1 MSEEKLS
8 EFDLQLI
15 ENYYYLQLIEN
26 IISQFKI
33 SDEKQ
38 VDDACLNDGAC
49 LGKVSENVSDD
60 VSKITYND
68 YYKNQ
73 GINYIKR
80 NIKLNDPLLDPV
92 FEAMAQNIKTPLE
105 EWEERFPKQN
115 DKPANNVEVYES
127 NYYY

>member
-38 VDDACLNDGAC
+38 VDEVSEDACLNNGTS
-49 LGKVSENVSDD
+49 LGN

-92 FEAMAQNIKTPLE
+92 FEAMAQNIKTPFE
-105 EWEERFPKQN
+105 EWKERFSEQN
-115 DKPANNVEVYES
+115 EKSDNKVEVYES

>member
-1 MSEEKLS
+1 MTEEEKLS
-8 EFDLQLI
+8 EFELQLI
-15 ENYYYLQLIEN
+15 EH
-26 IISQFKI
+26 IIAQFKV

-38 VDDACLNDGAC
+38 VDTVSEDVCEDACLNDGAS
-49 LGKVSENVSDD
+49 LGNI
-60 VSKITYND
+60 SKITYND

-105 EWEERFPKQN
+105 EWEERFPKRN
-115 DKPANNVEVYES
+115 EKKKLEVEIYES
-127 NYYY
+127 NYYL

>member
-8 EFDLQLI
+8 EFEMQLI
-15 ENYYYLQLIEN
+15 DN
-26 IISQFKI
+26 IIAQFKFQMKNKFI
-33 SDEKQ
+33 LHED
-38 VDDACLNDGAC
+38 L
-49 LGKVSENVSDD
+49 
-60 VSKITYND
+60 SKITYND

-80 NIKLNDPLLDPV
+80 NVKVNHSFLDPV
-92 FEAMAQNIKTPLE
+92 FKQMAQNIKTPLE

-115 DKPANNVEVYES
+115 DKPANKVEVYES

>member
-38 VDDACLNDGAC
+38 VDE
-49 LGKVSENVSDD
+49 VSEN

-68 YYKNQ
+68 YYKNK
-73 GINYIKR
+73 GIHYIKR
-80 NIKLNDPLLDPV
+80 NIKLNVPLLDQV

-115 DKPANNVEVYES
+115 EKPANDVEVYES

>member
-1 MSEEKLS
+1 MTEEEKLS
-8 EFDLQLI
+8 EFELQLI
-15 ENYYYLQLIEN
+15 ED
-26 IISQFKI
+26 IIAQFKV

-38 VDDACLNDGAC
+38 VDVVNEELN
-49 LGKVSENVSDD
+49 ED

-105 EWEERFPKQN
+105 EWEERFPKRN
-115 DKPANNVEVYES
+115 EKKKLEVEIYES
-127 NYYY
+127 NYYL

>member
-8 EFDLQLI
+8 EYELQLI
-15 ENYYYLQLIEN
+15 DN
-26 IISQFKI
+26 IIDQFKI

-38 VDDACLNDGAC
+38 VDE
-49 LGKVSENVSDD
+49 VSENISDN

-80 NIKLNDPLLDPV
+80 NIKFNHSFLDPV
-92 FEAMAQNIKTPLE
+92 FKAMAQNIKTPLE

-115 DKPANNVEVYES
+115 DKPANKVEVYES

>member
-38 VDDACLNDGAC
+38 VDEVSDDACLNNGAS
-49 LGKVSENVSDD
+49 LGN

-105 EWEERFPKQN
+105 EWEQRFSKQN
-115 DKPANNVEVYES
+115 DKPANEVEVYES

>member
-38 VDDACLNDGAC
+38 VDE
-49 LGKVSENVSDD
+49 VSENVSEDIN
-60 VSKITYND
+60 KITYNNH
-68 YYKNQ
+68 YKNQ

-105 EWEERFPKQN
+105 EWEQRFSKQN
-115 DKPANNVEVYES
+115 DKPANEVEVYES

>member
-26 IISQFKI
+26 IIAQFKP

-38 VDDACLNDGAC
+38 VDA
-49 LGKVSENVSDD
+49 VSED

-68 YYKNQ
+68 YYKSQ
-73 GINYIKR
+73 GVNYIKR

-92 FEAMAQNIKTPLE
+92 FEAMAQNIKTPLQ
-105 EWEERFPKQN
+105 EWEERFSEQN
-115 DKPANNVEVYES
+115 EKSANKVEVYES

>member
-8 EFDLQLI
+8 EFEMQLI
-15 ENYYYLQLIEN
+15 DN
-26 IISQFKI
+26 IIDQFKI

-38 VDDACLNDGAC
+38 VDE
-49 LGKVSENVSDD
+49 VSENVG
-60 VSKITYND
+60 KITYND

-105 EWEERFPKQN
+105 EWEERFS
-115 DKPANNVEVYES
+115 DKNEKKNMEVYES

>member
-1 MSEEKLS
+1 MSEEKLDS
-8 EFDLQLI
+8 YE
-15 ENYYYLQLIEN
+15 LQLIEN

-38 VDDACLNDGAC
+38 VDD
-49 LGKVSENVSDD
+49 VSED

-92 FEAMAQNIKTPLE
+92 FEQMAQNIKTPLE
-105 EWEERFPKQN
+105 EWDARFPKQN
-115 DKPANNVEVYES
+115 DKKKLEVYES

>member
-8 EFDLQLI
+8 EFEQQLI
-15 ENYYYLQLIEN
+15 DN

-38 VDDACLNDGAC
+38 VDE
-49 LGKVSENVSDD
+49 VSENVSED

-68 YYKNQ
+68 YYKNE

-80 NIKLNDPLLDPV
+80 NIKYNHSFLDPV
-92 FEAMAQNIKTPLE
+92 FKAMAQNIKTPLE
-105 EWEERFPKQN
+105 EWEERFS
-115 DKPANNVEVYES
+115 DKNEKKNMEVYES

>member
-8 EFDLQLI
+8 EFELQI
-15 ENYYYLQLIEN
+15 IEN
-26 IISQFKI
+26 IISKFKI

-38 VDDACLNDGAC
+38 V
-49 LGKVSENVSDD
+49 DD

-68 YYKNQ
+68 YYKFQ

-92 FEAMAQNIKTPLE
+92 FEAMAQNIKTPLQ
-105 EWEERFPKQN
+105 EWEE
-115 DKPANNVEVYES
+115 
-127 NYYY
+127 

>member
-8 EFDLQLI
+8 EFELQLI
-15 ENYYYLQLIEN
+15 DN
-26 IISQFKI
+26 IIDQFKL

-38 VDDACLNDGAC
+38 VDE
-49 LGKVSENVSDD
+49 VSENVSED

-68 YYKNQ
+68 YYKNE

-80 NIKLNDPLLDPV
+80 NIKFNHSFLDPV
-92 FEAMAQNIKTPLE
+92 FKAMAQNIKTPLE
-105 EWEERFPKQN
+105 EWEKRFPKQN
-115 DKPANNVEVYES
+115 DKPANKVEVYES

>member
-8 EFDLQLI
+8 EFELQLI
-15 ENYYYLQLIEN
+15 ED
-26 IISQFKI
+26 IIAQFKV

-38 VDDACLNDGAC
+38 VDT
-49 LGKVSENVSDD
+49 VSEDVCED

-68 YYKNQ
+68 YYKNE

-92 FEAMAQNIKTPLE
+92 FEAMSQNIKTPLE

>member
-1 MSEEKLS
+1 MTEEEKLS
-8 EFDLQLI
+8 EFELQLI
-15 ENYYYLQLIEN
+15 EH
-26 IISQFKI
+26 IIAQFKV

-38 VDDACLNDGAC
+38 VDEKQVD
-49 LGKVSENVSDD
+49 ED

-105 EWEERFPKQN
+105 EWEERFPKRN
-115 DKPANNVEVYES
+115 EKKKLEVEIYES
-127 NYYY
+127 NYYL

>member
-8 EFDLQLI
+8 EYELQLI
-15 ENYYYLQLIEN
+15 ET

-38 VDDACLNDGAC
+38 VDD
-49 LGKVSENVSDD
+49 VIEED

-92 FEAMAQNIKTPLE
+92 FEVMAQNIKTPLE

-115 DKPANNVEVYES
+115 DKSKKVEFYES
-127 NYYY
+127 NYYL